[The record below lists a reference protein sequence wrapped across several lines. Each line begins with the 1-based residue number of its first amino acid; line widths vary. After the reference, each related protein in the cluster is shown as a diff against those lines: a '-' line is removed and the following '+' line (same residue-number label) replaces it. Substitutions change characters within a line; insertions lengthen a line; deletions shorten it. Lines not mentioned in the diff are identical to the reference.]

1 MKKTINSIEQLKKVF
16 FLVLGLVAF
25 INGLNYYIS
34 QEYLVSEK
42 KIHASIN
49 LSTKQRMLSQEILA
63 TAFIYAMIPSER
75 EATKKTLK
83 QLTRELERNNKTLIN
98 GSSEL
103 IGAMKLDRSFYSMYF
118 ENPVNINYKTKRTV
132 YMVYDLLEDNADLI
146 TFENEHVYLLKE
158 YSPILLQALQ
168 KAIDK
173 FQEVGAEAANARD
186 IIRLINMSVTL
197 LALVFLAYYVLFP
210 VVKRVKTREYQL
222 SAQHDLLDL
231 IIDSTT
237 NALVVMN
244 DHSEVLIFNKA
255 AQKMFGYSSS
265 QMVGSDTLH
274 YIIPK
279 EYQAKHQ
286 KGSTHFFKTGES
298 SGLINNTTL
307 VKGNRSNGE
316 IFDIEIGFGAGVLGG
331 KRIVVAN
338 MVDVSERLASMNEI
352 KALNHKL
359 QSSLD
364 SEKRFLAS
372 ISHEIRTPLNAVIGF
387 LDLLNESYLRGEEGS
402 WVSKAHI
409 SAQHLLTLINDI
421 LDVSKIEAGQM
432 ELSHLPFSPS
442 GMMEEC
448 KVILSTHV
456 ADGVTFNLKYPDI
469 AYDLVGDE
477 LRIKQIFLNL
487 LSNAIKFTKVGHI
500 NFELKGI
507 EVLDDHKVKVR
518 FSVEDTGKGIS
529 DEKAQGIFSAFKQAN
544 STDNGTGLGL
554 YISKNLTELMDGSIA
569 LTSELGHGSTFD
581 VDLVLE
587 RSEFKKDTE
596 VLSVRK
602 EREKIDFSMLRVLLV
617 DDVAMNISLASVMF
631 LRNFNIVIDKA
642 FDGKEASDMVKRNTY
657 DVVFMDIQMPVMD
670 GFESTLSIRE
680 FNKEILIYAMSAN
693 AYAEHKDRATEVGMN
708 GYITK
713 PISKT
718 HIIEVLHKAQEG
730 KK

>member
-338 MVDVSERLASMNEI
+338 MVVDVMNI
-352 KALNHKL
+352 AAALFI
-359 QSSLD
+359 S
-364 SEKRFLAS
+364 FLAA
-372 ISHEIRTPLNAVIGF
+372 IRSGGFQLRSPTFFGHPF
-387 LDLLNESYLRGEEGS
+387 LDIGKQPCLPIGGKLDRPCQFAGPDKSPCLGAADTHHLKSFTRWNKAIS
-402 WVSKAHI
+402 WLYCGTCLH
-409 SAQHLLTLINDI
+409 Q
-421 LDVSKIEAGQM
+421 
-432 ELSHLPFSPS
+432 
-442 GMMEEC
+442 
-448 KVILSTHV
+448 
-456 ADGVTFNLKYPDI
+456 
-469 AYDLVGDE
+469 
-477 LRIKQIFLNL
+477 
-487 LSNAIKFTKVGHI
+487 
-500 NFELKGI
+500 
-507 EVLDDHKVKVR
+507 
-518 FSVEDTGKGIS
+518 GIS
-529 DEKAQGIFSAFKQAN
+529 
-544 STDNGTGLGL
+544 
-554 YISKNLTELMDGSIA
+554 IA
-569 LTSELGHGSTFD
+569 
-581 VDLVLE
+581 V
-587 RSEFKKDTE
+587 
-596 VLSVRK
+596 
-602 EREKIDFSMLRVLLV
+602 SM
-617 DDVAMNISLASVMF
+617 MC
-631 LRNFNIVIDKA
+631 K
-642 FDGKEASDMVKRNTY
+642 
-657 DVVFMDIQMPVMD
+657 
-670 GFESTLSIRE
+670 
-680 FNKEILIYAMSAN
+680 
-693 AYAEHKDRATEVGMN
+693 
-708 GYITK
+708 
-713 PISKT
+713 
-718 HIIEVLHKAQEG
+718 
-730 KK
+730 